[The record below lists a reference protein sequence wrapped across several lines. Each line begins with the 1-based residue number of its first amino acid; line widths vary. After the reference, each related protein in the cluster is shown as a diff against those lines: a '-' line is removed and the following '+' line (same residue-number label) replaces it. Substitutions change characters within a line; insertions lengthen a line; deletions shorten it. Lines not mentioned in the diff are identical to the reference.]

1 MESVACPHCAA
12 NGKERLLRTAT
23 PHRTPLV
30 WRSDGAS
37 FHLYV
42 EMSSVRPAQQGAGF
56 EIVALFRYDLD
67 PVGVLGDSAL
77 ILIPIGSAG
86 GDEVLSALEQAA
98 TKLAEIL
105 TKGEPPRR
113 VYALKGTR
121 LEPVAAR
128 DQFVC
133 R

>member
-12 NGKERLLRTAT
+12 KGKERLLRPAT

-30 WRSDGAS
+30 WRSDDAS

-67 PVGVLGDSAL
+67 PAGVIGDSAL
-77 ILIPIGSAG
+77 ILIPIGSAD

-98 TKLAEIL
+98 TKLADIL
-105 TKGEPPRR
+105 AKGEPPSR
-113 VYALKGTR
+113 VYAFRGTS
-121 LEPVAAR
+121 LEPATAY